1 MINNKMR
8 LFFGLAAIVLTISCS
23 GNQPNGNNSMNKPTA
38 NATTS
43 PAKSGPAPVYTYEVV
58 KSYPHDPTAFTEG
71 LYFKDG
77 FLYESTGEPKK
88 SSLRKVEL
96 ETGKVVQKWDLPPED
111 FGEGISEINGKIY
124 QLTWQQELGRVFDA
138 GTFTLLQEF
147 EYQGEGW
154 GMTTDGTNLIFDQG
168 THIIKFMDPNTFK
181 AVRTL
186 PIFREDGRP
195 LMQINELEWIKGE
208 IWANIWHSEQPDIL
222 GKPNYIVRI
231 DPNSGKI
238 LGWID
243 LAGIS
248 PDDQPPPDWQPGPS
262 GMPHAKEEN
271 TLNGI
276 AYDAAGDR
284 IFVTG
289 KDWKKLYEIKV
300 KPKA

>member
-1 MINNKMR
+1 MR
-8 LFFGLAAIVLTISCS
+8 VILILAIGIAAMACS
-23 GNQPNGNNSMNKPTA
+23 SGPNTNVATNKPANTA
-38 NATTS
+38 AT
-43 PAKSGPAPVYTYEVV
+43 KSTPAPLYTYEVV
-58 KSYPHDPTAFTEG
+58 KSYPHDPKAFTEG
-71 LYFKDG
+71 LYYKDG
-77 FLYESTGEPKK
+77 FLYESTGEPKE
-88 SSLRKVEL
+88 STLRKVEL

-111 FGEGISEINGKIY
+111 FGEGIAEINSKIY

-138 GTFTLLQEF
+138 TNFKLLQEF
-147 EYQGEGW
+147 NYQGEGW

-168 THIIKFMDPNTFK
+168 THILKVMDPNTFK
-181 AVRTL
+181 TVRTV
-186 PIFREDGRP
+186 PVFQENGRP

-238 LGWID
+238 VGWVD

-248 PDDQPPPDWQPGPS
+248 PDDQPKSDDPYD
-262 GMPHAKEEN
+262 AKAEN

-276 AYDAAGDR
+276 AYDATNDR

-289 KDWKKLYEIKV
+289 KNWKKLYEIRI
-300 KPKA
+300 KPKE